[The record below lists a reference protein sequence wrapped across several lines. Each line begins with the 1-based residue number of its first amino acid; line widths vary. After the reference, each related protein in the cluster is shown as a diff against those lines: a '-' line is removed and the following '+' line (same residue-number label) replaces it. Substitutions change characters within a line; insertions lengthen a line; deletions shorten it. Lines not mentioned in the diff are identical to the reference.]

1 LSGVTWFLSWSYMA
15 PWADSIKELHQ
26 LLTGLIEAYVVGH
39 GGMGVLHLFF
49 RLKNP
54 KKR

>member
-1 LSGVTWFLSWSYMA
+1 MELSIFPLISMA
-15 PWADSIKELHQ
+15 PWADSIKEFHE

-49 RLKNP
+49 KLKNH
-54 KKR
+54 